1 VIPSHAVELT
11 SAYLDVRVAS
21 TLARNRITHVTL
33 QQKQHLAATIH
44 LCGAGAGD
52 LYARHQ
58 FHFAEGQ
65 RCGDHDPRGY
75 LARVDAMKILFAH
88 LADMDADD

>member
-1 VIPSHAVELT
+1 
-11 SAYLDVRVAS
+11 
-21 TLARNRITHVTL
+21 LARNRITHATL

-52 LYARHQ
+52 LYARHG

-75 LARVDAMKILFAH
+75 LARVDAMKTLFAH
-88 LADMDADD
+88 LAATDADD